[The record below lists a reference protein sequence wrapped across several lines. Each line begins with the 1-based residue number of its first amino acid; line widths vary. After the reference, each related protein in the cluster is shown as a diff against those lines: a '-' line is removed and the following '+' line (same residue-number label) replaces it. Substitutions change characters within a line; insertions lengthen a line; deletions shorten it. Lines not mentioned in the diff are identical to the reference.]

1 MRRVRNSPGA
11 IERTQVEDAIFNT
24 DSSHQISDEI
34 LVLLGRLLTID
45 YTLSNSGE

>member
-1 MRRVRNSPGA
+1 MRHVRNSPGT
-11 IERTQVEDAIFNT
+11 IEQMQVEDATFNT

-45 YTLSNSGE
+45 YTLSNSGK